1 MHMIKYLIVNL
12 YYYHNIPA
20 ANIITDFASID
31 GFVFNF
37 THIESIPF
45 YISSKTRHIQKWS
58 DLKKHKLINMTASW
72 VDNQKPK
79 NEMTILEK
87 EELCQSFL
95 DDIKSSKFG
104 IFYSEIEDTE
114 QIGSFIEFGILVS
127 LNKPIYIM
135 GFNRFKGEIFSHISS
150 SINYEILSKLN

>member
-1 MHMIKYLIVNL
+1 
-12 YYYHNIPA
+12 
-20 ANIITDFASID
+20 
-31 GFVFNF
+31 
-37 THIESIPF
+37 
-45 YISSKTRHIQKWS
+45 
-58 DLKKHKLINMTASW
+58 MTASW

-150 SINYEILSKLN
+150 SINYEYVDSYSMLKNILNIYIDISSHYKTFCDTVEQMIQNI